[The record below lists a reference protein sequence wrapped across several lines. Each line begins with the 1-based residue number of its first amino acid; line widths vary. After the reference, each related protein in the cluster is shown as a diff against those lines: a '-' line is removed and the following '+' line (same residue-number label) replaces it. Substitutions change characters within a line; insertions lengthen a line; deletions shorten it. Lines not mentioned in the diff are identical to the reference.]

1 MPVGVGLRRGRRPGT
16 VAHPHRGWR
25 RARSA
30 LATAVLVVVSTF
42 AFLTVV
48 VPLLL
53 GAQTYTILTGSMRP
67 GMPPGSLIA
76 VKPVAF
82 DEVRVGDVVTYQIR
96 SGDPAVVTHRVV
108 GTTSS
113 TGGDRLLIT
122 RGDANDLDDPPVQRE
137 QLRGS
142 VVLAIPYFGYPAAL
156 FGGQA
161 RGAVIASAGVLIVGY
176 GGALLI
182 LDLARSSRSRR
193 RRPTTFGLVVVLVV
207 GIAAS
212 VGSPAPAEATTG
224 AADARLLLSVDGK
237 TFTPDGAVSLFR
249 SDAPLVPGGSVA
261 SVLWI
266 RNGSTDAARA
276 GILIDAAPRG
286 EAPTDRELAEDVR
299 LVVDDAA
306 VDPGGEWV
314 SDPIAPGATLR
325 VDVALRLDPR
335 APNASRRGEALV
347 TPSVRLTQAVGEGEP
362 GWDPDGVLPLTG
374 AAAAPSTALLVAGLL
389 TLGCGIGLLRRR
401 PERR

>member
-1 MPVGVGLRRGRRPGT
+1 MSVGVGLRRDRRPDT
-16 VAHPHRGWR
+16 AAHPNRGWL
-25 RARSA
+25 RARSV

-42 AFLTVV
+42 AFFTVV

-142 VVLAIPYFGYPAAL
+142 VVLAIPYLGYPAAL

-193 RRPTTFGLVVVLVV
+193 RRRTTFGLVVVLVA
-207 GIAAS
+207 GIVAS

-224 AADARLLLSVDGK
+224 AADAQLLLSVDGK

-249 SDAPLVPGGSVA
+249 SDAPLVPGGSVT

-276 GILIDAAPRG
+276 GIRIDAAPRG
-286 EAPTDRELAEDVR
+286 EASTDRELAEDLR

-325 VDVALRLDPR
+325 VDVALRLDPG

-347 TPSVRLTQAVGEGEP
+347 TPSVRLTQAVGEGVS
-362 GWDPDGVLPLTG
+362 GRDPDGVLPLTG
-374 AAAAPSTALLVAGLL
+374 AAAAPSAALLVAALL
-389 TLGCGIGLLRRR
+389 ALGCGIGLLRRR
-401 PERR
+401 PEGR

>member
-1 MPVGVGLRRGRRPGT
+1 MSVGVGLRRDRRLDT
-16 VAHPHRGWR
+16 AAHPNRGWR
-25 RARSA
+25 RARSV

-42 AFLTVV
+42 AFFTVV

-82 DEVRVGDVVTYQIR
+82 EEVRVGDVVTYQIR

-142 VVLAIPYFGYPAAL
+142 VVLAIPYLGYPAAL

-193 RRPTTFGLVVVLVV
+193 RRRTTFGLVVVLVA
-207 GIAAS
+207 GIVAS
-212 VGSPAPAEATTG
+212 VGSPAPAEAATG

-237 TFTPDGAVSLFR
+237 TFTPGGAVSLFR
-249 SDAPLVPGGSVA
+249 SDAPLVPGGSVT

-276 GILIDAAPRG
+276 GIRIDAAPRG
-286 EAPTDRELAEDVR
+286 EVPTDRELAEHLR

-325 VDVALRLDPR
+325 VDVALRLNPG

-347 TPSVRLTQAVGEGEP
+347 TPSVRLTQAVGEGVS
-362 GWDPDGVLPLTG
+362 GPDLHGVLPLTG

-389 TLGCGIGLLRRR
+389 ALGCGIGLHRRR
-401 PERR
+401 VEGR

>member
-1 MPVGVGLRRGRRPGT
+1 
-16 VAHPHRGWR
+16 
-25 RARSA
+25 
-30 LATAVLVVVSTF
+30 
-42 AFLTVV
+42 
-48 VPLLL
+48 
-53 GAQTYTILTGSMRP
+53 
-67 GMPPGSLIA
+67 MPPGSLIA

-122 RGDANDLDDPPVQRE
+122 RGDANDLDDPPGPTGTAPR
-137 QLRGS
+137 LRRPRDP
-142 VVLAIPYFGYPAAL
+142 VPRVP
-156 FGGQA
+156 GGTV
-161 RGAVIASAGVLIVGY
+161 RGAGPRCGDRVGGVLIVGY

-193 RRPTTFGLVVVLVV
+193 RRRTTFGLVVVLVA

-212 VGSPAPAEATTG
+212 VGSPAPAEAPTARRTRGCCSASTG
-224 AADARLLLSVDGK
+224 RRSPPTVPCRCSAPMRRSSGRVRHVGPVDPQREHGCRARGDPHRCG
-237 TFTPDGAVSLFR
+237 
-249 SDAPLVPGGSVA
+249 
-261 SVLWI
+261 
-266 RNGSTDAARA
+266 
-276 GILIDAAPRG
+276 PRG
-286 EAPTDRELAEDVR
+286 EASTDRELAEDLR

-325 VDVALRLDPR
+325 VDVALRLDPG

-347 TPSVRLTQAVGEGEP
+347 TPSVRLTQAVGEGVS
-362 GWDPDGVLPLTG
+362 GRDPDGVLPLTG
-374 AAAAPSTALLVAGLL
+374 AAAAPSAALLVAALL
-389 TLGCGIGLLRRR
+389 ASGAGSAFSVAGRGKVRIACSPGI
-401 PERR
+401 